1 MIELTPKER
10 RVYDYI
16 DMTLRKNGYSPSIRD
31 IQEALGIK
39 STSTVNAYLDRL
51 EEKGAIS
58 RTASKSRT
66 VRTNPLGVEAP
77 DTVKI
82 PLVGRVAAGV
92 PILATEQIERYI
104 DFPALGRSFA
114 PGSLYALRI
123 KGQSMINAGINDG
136 DIVICQKQP
145 VAENG
150 TIVVALIEDEATV
163 KTFYK
168 ENGHIRLQPEND
180 AMEPIIVDNVIIL
193 GKVVALVRYYGR
205 GF

>member
-145 VAENG
+145 IAENG